1 MKMPNVMS
9 MLPGMTSLTSNMMKS
24 LIKKKGVASIE
35 ELREAA
41 QYSDV
46 RLIACQMTMDLFE
59 YKDTDMLEG
68 VEFAGAAT
76 YMENALK
83 SDINL
88 YI

>member
-1 MKMPNVMS
+1 MKN
-9 MLPGMTSLTSNMMKS
+9 

-35 ELREAA
+35 DLREAA
-41 QYSDV
+41 VESDIEM
-46 RLIACQMTMDLFE
+46 IACQMTMDLFE
-59 YKDTDMLEG
+59 FEKGEMIDGIKLG
-68 VEFAGAAT
+68 GAAT